1 MYRPQHSIWTL
12 PQLKNNPLGP
22 KMAQS
27 TSKLIINMGH
37 LTLFQQATSQSKFC
51 DISGCWSWQI
61 LTSSATSPNYNWGL
75 RWLCFQLILPP
86 GHPLPT
92 HPDKF
97 KFGLRKGDSQ
107 KQSCLFSQVGPITA
121 VRSILSLAITMQGPN
136 QAYSPSSAELGP
148 AQPQHGIVIY
158 YLLYVIYY
166 LYAFFRQ
173 RIVCVIL
180 DFM

>member
-1 MYRPQHSIWTL
+1 
-12 PQLKNNPLGP
+12 
-22 KMAQS
+22 MAQS

-61 LTSSATSPNYNWGL
+61 LTSSSPSPNYNWGL

-148 AQPQHGIVIY
+148 AQPQLVYILLFLTKSFCRHLLLLLLTLTFFGPIQILYSYLRLQSIGLIVR
-158 YLLYVIYY
+158 V
-166 LYAFFRQ
+166 
-173 RIVCVIL
+173 
-180 DFM
+180 

>member
-1 MYRPQHSIWTL
+1 
-12 PQLKNNPLGP
+12 
-22 KMAQS
+22 MAQS

-148 AQPQHGIVIY
+148 AQPQLV
-158 YLLYVIYY
+158 
-166 LYAFFRQ
+166 FT
-173 RIVCVIL
+173 IL
-180 DFM
+180 HCYTSTFLISEFVFSNL